1 MKHKHAEL
9 IKAWADGAQIER
21 KELKVVSHPE
31 PEPMVV
37 QEHWVIDFAPSW
49 NPIKEYRIKPEEK
62 KTVVKY
68 LWAIDKGNG
77 FALHP
82 FFVAD
87 GSIPYPSIRYGAQRL
102 DWSRTEFE
110 E

>member
-9 IKAWADGAQIER
+9 IKAWADGAQIQVFNDRRMCWED
-21 KELKVVSHPE
+21 VAACPY
-31 PEPMVV
+31 
-37 QEHWVIDFAPSW
+37 WVDNFQ
-49 NPIKEYRIKPEEK
+49 YRIKPEEK

-102 DWSRTEFE
+102 DWSRTEFKE
-110 E
+110 